1 MATSGA
7 RPAGGRSNRTD
18 RRRTPAQWY
27 CLLAGLTLL
36 LAGALGFL
44 VDATFD
50 TGSGIDGDELVV
62 FEVNGIH
69 NLVHIASGLLLLAAS
84 PKRASARAVAIAFGL
99 VYGVVTIIGLIDGE
113 TVLGLL
119 PVNAA
124 DNVLHIALSALGL
137 ITGFMSRA
145 DDDTRAD
152 SPRTVG
158 ETRFDREQ
166 RSSARTR

>member
-7 RPAGGRSNRTD
+7 RATGARTDRAD

-27 CLLAGLTLL
+27 CLLAGLALL
-36 LAGALGFL
+36 LAGVLGFV
-44 VDATFD
+44 VDSTFD
-50 TGSGIDGDELVV
+50 TGSGIDGDKLVV

-84 PKRASARAVAIAFGL
+84 PKRARARAVAIAFGL

-119 PVNAA
+119 PVNPA

-137 ITGFMSRA
+137 ISGFMSRA

-152 SPRTVG
+152 SPGTVG